1 MSPFGAW
8 LLVYEQLHYITN
20 REEIFY
26 FVEKICRIYAA
37 CGVSQ
42 TPIFNLKE
50 RMLKSMMWRKSN
62 RRLWSAVLA
71 SVMVFSC
78 AFTGESVYGIQSVGA
93 TGNEKTADI
102 VSDTKGESAAYSGT
116 DTDTGKEIIADTEED
131 GMYYNSNSAMRD
143 FRDETIYFVMT
154 TRFYDGDPSNN
165 VQCWDGK
172 GYNGDETP
180 WKGDFRGLID
190 KLDYIKALGF
200 TAIWITPV
208 VKNASGYDYHGYH
221 AMNFMEVDSR
231 YESDGCTY
239 QELIDAVHARG
250 MKIIQ
255 DVVFNHTGNFGEEN
269 LMPLFSRDDDA
280 DLSNITDCMIPNEE
294 YLPKASEY
302 YSLEPGKQYGMRL
315 DYMKN
320 HLKLNKKKP
329 NDPDNLWHHFG
340 EFNWDDYT
348 CQLAQIAGDCVDL
361 NTENPKVY
369 KYLVKAYSK
378 YIDMGVDAFR
388 VDTVRHI
395 SRLSLNKGFIN
406 QLNEA
411 YNKKHGTTGERNF
424 YMFGEVCTRYSS
436 VWYREVPAL
445 STPFYTWKE
454 SKDYEWNDDEND
466 PDAYVTNE
474 ASAEQHYEDNAGNIS
489 AQPTSDNAFLK
500 GNEYHTPD
508 YTESSGLDVID
519 FPMHWNFKEAKTAYN
534 IATSSDKYY
543 NDATYNVVYVDSH
556 DYAPDHAPEDER
568 YAGSQEQWAENLS
581 LMFTFRGIPCIY
593 YGSEV
598 EFMKGKPI
606 DKGPNININETGR
619 AYFGDYLEGSVDV
632 VDFAKYS
639 NATGTMKGTLNYP
652 LSLHIQRLNRLR
664 AAIPALRKGQYSTEG
679 CSGSFAYKRRYTD
692 DTTDS
697 FALIALTSDAT
708 FTGIPDGKYTDAIT
722 GDIKTVNDGTLETS
736 GIKGKGDLRVYVL
749 DTNKTKAPGVIEGKS
764 SYMSGGK
771 DIVINTVSPK
781 GISIIGDKSVTLD
794 LGETATFKAQIV
806 PADATNKT
814 VTWTSS
820 NPSVATVGATGKVI
834 AKGEG
839 TATIYAATCNAKESD
854 YTGKTELVAV
864 GNVTVKAT
872 GVKVTEVS
880 VSKKSVSLA
889 VGESEKINTTIVPPN
904 ASANYTTLSWTSAD
918 TSVAKVNRKGEIT
931 AVKKGNTTITVT
943 TASGVSSTIEV
954 EVKNAIIRG
963 DAIYFKKPSTMGK
976 NVYAY
981 MWTDDNTYKNSS
993 WPGEM
998 MSVTDDVNGI
1008 YGIKWPDGISELNII
1023 FSDGSNQTKDLK
1035 TVKNVCIDSDGKLVE
1050 SEIETNP
1057 ETEKPSENKP
1067 SESTTMIPGETDTT
1081 KPGETD
1087 TTKPGETDTTK
1098 PGEIETTK
1106 PGETDTTKPGE
1117 IETTKPGEIETTKP
1131 GEIET
1136 TKPGEIET
1144 TKPGEVETTKPGEVE
1159 TTKPGETETTKPGE
1173 IETTKPGEIETTK
1186 PDEVET
1192 TKPGEIETTKPDE
1205 VETTKPDETAND
1217 VKIKYFKA
1225 SVLSG
1230 RAQIGDKI
1238 TLKVVTK
1245 NSDKNTK
1252 YKFVAR
1258 VSGKNYVVKAYS
1270 NSKTVKW
1277 KPKKAGKYTI
1287 VVYAKNGRKIVK
1299 KSIKK
1304 YLVNDV
1310 FKITKLKIN
1319 GGNAK
1324 KVNAGKKVLLNVK
1337 ASGGTKHYKY
1347 KYVYKYKGK
1356 TKKITAFSSG
1366 SSVRWKPL
1374 KKGTYTIIGYVKDT
1388 GTGKV
1393 IKKSIKIK
1401 VI

>member
-1 MSPFGAW
+1 M
-8 LLVYEQLHYITN
+8 I
-20 REEIFY
+20 
-26 FVEKICRIYAA
+26 
-37 CGVSQ
+37 
-42 TPIFNLKE
+42 
-50 RMLKSMMWRKSN
+50 WRKSN

-78 AFTGESVYGIQSVGA
+78 AFADDSVYGIQSVSAAGI
-93 TGNEKTADI
+93 GKTADI
-102 VSDTKGESAAYSGT
+102 VTDNRGESTGDSVTAYSG
-116 DTDTGKEIIADTEED
+116 TDTGKEIIADTEED
-131 GMYYNSNSAMRD
+131 GMYYNSGSAMRD

-180 WKGDFRGLID
+180 WKGDFQGLID

-208 VKNASGYDYHGYH
+208 VKNESGYDYHGYH

-239 QELIDAVHARG
+239 QDLIDAVHARG

-269 LMPLFSRDDDA
+269 LMPLFSRDEDA
-280 DLSNITDCMIPNEE
+280 DLSDITDCMIPNEE

-302 YSLEPGKQYGMRL
+302 FNLEPGKQYDMRL

-320 HLKLNKKKP
+320 HLKLNKKKA

-340 EFNWDDYT
+340 DFNWDDYT

-411 YNKKHGTTGERNF
+411 YNKKHGTTGARNF
-424 YMFGEVCTRYSS
+424 YMFGEVCTRYNS

-454 SKDYEWNDDEND
+454 SKEYAWNDDEND

-474 ASAEQHYEDNAGNIS
+474 ASAAQHYEDNEKNIS

-508 YTESSGLDVID
+508 YTKSSGLDVID

-534 IATSSDKYY
+534 TAKSSDKYY

-632 VDFAKYS
+632 VDFAKYA
-639 NATGTMKGTLNYP
+639 NATGTMKDTLNYP

-697 FALIALTSDAT
+697 FAVIALTSDAT

-722 GDIKTVNDGTLETS
+722 GDIKTVKGGTLKTS

-749 DTNKTKAPGVIEGKS
+749 DTKKTKAPGVIEGKS

-771 DIVINTVSPK
+771 DMVINTVSPK
-781 GISIIGDKSVTLD
+781 GISITGDKSATLD
-794 LGETATFKAQIV
+794 LGESATFKAQIV
-806 PADATNKT
+806 PVDATNKT

-872 GVKVTEVS
+872 GVKVTDVS
-880 VSKKSVSLA
+880 VSKKSVSLEA
-889 VGESEKINTTIVPPN
+889 GETEKINTTIVPPN

-943 TASGVSSTIEV
+943 TASGVSSTIEI
-954 EVKNAIIRG
+954 EVKNATIRG
-963 DAIYFKKPSTMGK
+963 DAIYFKKPSTMGNK
-976 NVYAY
+976 VYAY

-1008 YGIKWPDGISELNII
+1008 YGIKWPDGISDLNII

-1035 TVKNVCIDSDGKLVE
+1035 AVKNACLDSDGKLVE

-1057 ETEKPSENKP
+1057 ETEKPSEINPSETKP
-1067 SESTTMIPGETDTT
+1067 SEGTTMT
-1081 KPGETD
+1081 
-1087 TTKPGETDTTK
+1087 

-1106 PGETDTTKPGE
+1106 KPDE
-1117 IETTKPGEIETTKP
+1117 A
-1131 GEIET
+1131 
-1136 TKPGEIET
+1136 
-1144 TKPGEVETTKPGEVE
+1144 E

-1173 IETTKPGEIETTK
+1173 TETTKPGET
-1186 PDEVET
+1186 ET
-1192 TKPGEIETTKPDE
+1192 TKPGETETTKPYEEETTKPDG
-1205 VETTKPDETAND
+1205 TATD
-1217 VKIKYFKA
+1217 VKIKSFKA

-1230 RAQIGDKI
+1230 RAQTGDKI
-1238 TLKVVTK
+1238 TFKVVTG
-1245 NSDKNTK
+1245 NSDKNVK

-1258 VSGKNYVVKAYS
+1258 VCGKDYVVKDYS

-1277 KPKKAGKYTI
+1277 KPKKAGKYTL

-1310 FKITKLKIN
+1310 FNITKLKVN

-1324 KVNAGKKVLLNVK
+1324 KVNAGKKVLLNVM

-1366 SSVRWKPL
+1366 SSARWKPL
-1374 KKGTYTIIGYVKDT
+1374 KKGTYTIIGYVKDI
-1388 GTGKV
+1388 GTGKL
-1393 IKKSIKIK
+1393 IKKSMKIK